1 MSATLLN
8 KDYITIQ
15 DENGNII
22 ARIKPTM
29 TSSGVTMDKK
39 KFLIIRGKE
48 LL

>member
-22 ARIKPTM
+22 AQIKPTM
-29 TSSGVTMDKK
+29 TSTGTTMDKK
-39 KFLIIRGKE
+39 KFMVIRGIK
-48 LL
+48 LR